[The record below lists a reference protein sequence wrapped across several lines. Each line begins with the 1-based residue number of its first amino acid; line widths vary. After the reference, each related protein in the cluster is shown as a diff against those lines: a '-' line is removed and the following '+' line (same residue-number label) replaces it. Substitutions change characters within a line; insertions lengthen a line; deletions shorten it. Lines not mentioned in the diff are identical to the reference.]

1 MANEPERPIEKL
13 LRAAAKKRR
22 DEAGAPLELH
32 PANRRLLQGE
42 VARRFAKPKRET
54 RSFSEVLGQLWPRLA
69 WGVALF
75 AVLAVAG
82 YLLLP
87 VPGKGKPESL
97 LAKNEAGPQAVPAK
111 QLLPPPPAAAA
122 PVPPPPAPAAQAN
135 PPAMALA
142 DTAPPARQLEAERP
156 PLSKDSLAPQP
167 DSEAR
172 EKFVLPAASPP
183 ANRHEAA
190 EAKNAAVGGTTAQP
204 PAETANGV
212 SDRQLGLAAKP
223 APPASVPAAPAAPPP
238 VAMTLPAASVVTANE
253 DAKRLMGEKAGQP
266 AFGYALPGAVASA
279 KRSNPSPALTDGFLK
294 STHETQ
300 KEANKGVAV
309 AQRFAQVVSGPHT
322 KAAHADKI
330 TPAHPVL
337 ASFEVQQAGP
347 ELRIVDGDGSVYS
360 GYVRIAE
367 AARRQRSAKAAAPA
381 VAPAAAA
388 RGVLQESAAA
398 SFAADQPA
406 PQTYFF
412 RVAGT
417 NRSLHKKVVFTGN
430 LMAAT
435 NWPSLPPLTNYLT
448 FGSDLGGGR
457 AGSAQPDLLP
467 LLNARISGKVV
478 VGNGKAVEINA
489 LPTSP

>member
-22 DEAGAPLELH
+22 DQAGAPLELH
-32 PANRRLLQGE
+32 PATRRLLQGE
-42 VARRFAKPKRET
+42 VARTFAKPEREP

-69 WGVALF
+69 WGVAIL
-75 AVLAVAG
+75 AVLAVAV
-82 YLLLP
+82 YVLLP
-87 VPGKGKPESL
+87 VPGKGKPEAL
-97 LAKNEAGPQAVPAK
+97 LARNEPKPQAAPAIK
-111 QLLPPPPAAAA
+111 PPTLPPEGATGA
-122 PVPPPPAPAAQAN
+122 PAPAAK
-135 PPAMALA
+135 
-142 DTAPPARQLEAERP
+142 PARRLGAERQ
-156 PLSKDSLAPQP
+156 PLSEGSTSPQT
-167 DSEAR
+167 DSEAL
-172 EKFVLPAASPP
+172 KKLTFPAAAQP

-190 EAKNAAVGGTTAQP
+190 EAKIAASGGTLAQP
-204 PAETANGV
+204 PAGTANLAFEQ
-212 SDRQLGLAAKP
+212 QLRLAGEPAPTASMPP
-223 APPASVPAAPAAPPP
+223 APPTPPPVATMPAPPP
-238 VAMTLPAASVVTANE
+238 VVAANE
-253 DAKRLMGEKAGQP
+253 SEKLTSEKAGQP
-266 AFGYALPGAVASA
+266 AFAYASPGAVAWA
-279 KRSNPSPALTDGFLK
+279 KRSDASPAVTDSLFR
-294 STHETQ
+294 STG
-300 KEANKGVAV
+300 EARNSATSLAV
-309 AQRFAQVVSGPHT
+309 PQRFAQVVPGPKL
-322 KAAHADKI
+322 KAALADKAA
-330 TPAHPVL
+330 PAHPVL
-337 ASFEVQQAGP
+337 ALFQVEQAGR

-430 LMAAT
+430 LIAAT
-435 NWPSLPPLTNYLT
+435 NSPSLPPLTNYLSL
-448 FGSDLGGGR
+448 GSDLGGGR